1 MGHLLAIATQLE
13 VSETVSDKLIASD
26 NKQVL
31 TALVNNTGAK
41 ISNSG
46 FGELV
51 KKSAGDDLLSEC
63 VASRKDIPEHHFRD
77 LISKASDIV
86 RHRLMTHTELY
97 EVIQETLPDVGA
109 PGAGSASPAP
119 PLPSKDY
126 RTAELVVRSKPLTEA
141 SVIEFARKK
150 QPEEIIVAIALHSNL
165 EIGEIE
171 RLFLNTWSS
180 PCAVILKAVGF
191 HLSTLDLIYAARLG
205 PGEVPRNDFIQA
217 KAEFIALRRTPAGRI
232 MRFFRTRRAA
242 NGHAGA

>member
-1 MGHLLAIATQLE
+1 MGHLLAIATRLE

-109 PGAGSASPAP
+109 RAPAAPARRRRCRPRTTAP
-119 PLPSKDY
+119 P
-126 RTAELVVRSKPLTEA
+126 
-141 SVIEFARKK
+141 
-150 QPEEIIVAIALHSNL
+150 
-165 EIGEIE
+165 
-171 RLFLNTWSS
+171 SS
-180 PCAVILKAVGF
+180 SCAQ
-191 HLSTLDLIYAARLG
+191 SR
-205 PGEVPRNDFIQA
+205 
-217 KAEFIALRRTPAGRI
+217 
-232 MRFFRTRRAA
+232 
-242 NGHAGA
+242 